1 MKIVTCFFI
10 RGDAK
15 VCLERCPRAAKH
27 IEGHD
32 AFDEKPRVNSAV
44 QMDGAKQAGK
54 RTCQ

>member
-1 MKIVTCFFI
+1 MKIVTCLFI

-15 VCLERCPRAAKH
+15 VCLERCSRAAEH

-32 AFDEKPRVNSAV
+32 AFDEKPRLNSAV